1 MQYLSVPGPQTP
13 ANAAA
18 YFNSLALQKCA
29 LIIAAGE
36 APIAAMREGS
46 SRFSDLRYVAISDGA
61 TNAHIT
67 TIQATS
73 PDAIRTATMRI
84 VNELP

>member
-1 MQYLSVPGPQTP
+1 MQYLSVFGPQTA

-36 APIAAMREGS
+36 APIAAMLEGS

-61 TNAHIT
+61 TNARIT
-67 TIQATS
+67 TIHATS
-73 PDAIRTATMRI
+73 HDAIRTATMKI
-84 VNELP
+84 VSELP